1 MTDTFI
7 DGERLNHFIVGA
19 CDPND
24 GVVMSSED
32 GLRRWVANVD
42 YENVQTVAGLYS
54 LYLGSKAPNANGK
67 RSTTAVWGIS
77 VTYCLAQLS
86 SLLES
91 LELKPSS

>member
-1 MTDTFI
+1 MTDTFV

-32 GLRRWVANVD
+32 GLRRWVSNVD

-67 RSTTAVWGIS
+67 RPFIATWGIS
-77 VTYCLAQLS
+77 VTDCMPQPS

-91 LELKPSS
+91 LELKLSS